1 MNLSNL
7 KPPAGQKQKKQR
19 IGQGMGT
26 RPREVFGPWRQ
37 GRAVHFGLQHH
48 ARV

>member
-19 IGQGMGT
+19 IGQGMGIGPRQVF
-26 RPREVFGPWRQ
+26 RPRRE
-37 GRAVHFGLQHH
+37 GRAIHLRLQHH
-48 ARV
+48 ARI